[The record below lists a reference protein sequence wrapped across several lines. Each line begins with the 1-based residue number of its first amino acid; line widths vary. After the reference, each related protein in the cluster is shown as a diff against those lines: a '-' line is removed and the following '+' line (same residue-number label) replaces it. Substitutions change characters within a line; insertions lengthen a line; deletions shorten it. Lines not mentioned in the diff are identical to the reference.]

1 MRWHRRLFY
10 FPWLAIAC
18 QLIAGTTGKIT
29 GVVKDRATGAPIPG
43 ANVFIEGTT
52 LGAATGADGSF
63 FIVNIPPGTYS
74 LTAQM
79 MGYSR
84 TTVAGVRVTAD
95 LTTRVDFALQETT
108 IDLQEVVV
116 TAERPFIQKDVTST
130 IAVVDQERIDAL
142 PVQSFTEVLA
152 TQAGVVARGST
163 LHIRG
168 GRGNEVGYLI
178 DGMYVEDPLFGGL
191 GTRVNNDAIKEL
203 TLLSGTFSAEYGDAL
218 SGIVN
223 IVTREGTDLLSGSLE
238 TRTSQFGLAPY
249 HDYGEWRTNGYVSG
263 PIFKN
268 RLSYF
273 VSGEQNQRESWLP
286 FGYRREATA
295 FAKLTSRPAPWL
307 KVTMSGRYSETK
319 SQPYNHLW
327 KYIPDQYT
335 RTRSHSRQAI
345 LTATHTVSPRMFYDV
360 RLSVFSQ
367 DYYSG
372 VDKDT
377 SEYVPPATRQ
387 YVPWAGNG
395 YEFYSKADPLQLTKS
410 KTHTVDLKA
419 DLVWQI
425 GRQNELKSGFEVKQH
440 RLRLF
445 DIYDPTRDFPYIN
458 DYDQKPLEASAYLQ
472 DKIEYAYLTVNIGLR
487 FDYANARTKFR
498 ANPLDLAS
506 ERSVK
511 PKWQLSPRIGIAH
524 PVSERTKLHF
534 AYGHFFQ
541 NPEYQYFYENRQY
554 DLNVREPLFGQ
565 PDLDAE
571 KTVAYETGLAHQFSN
586 SLAAHVTAYYKDV
599 TGLIGTHYYMPY
611 FSGRYVGYTLYVNED
626 YANIK
631 GFEVNL
637 DYRPRAAVQGS
648 LTYTYSVAKG
658 SASSETE
665 QYPGTQESTLLYY
678 LDFDKTH
685 VLNASLSARF
695 GAKEGPELFGFY
707 PMAHT
712 DWSFMFS
719 ASSGFPYTPSG
730 RDVGFVIKNSARMP
744 SNYTLDCEVGRTV
757 RVGGTKIRLFV
768 EVLNLTNFKNV
779 VYVYP
784 DTGEPD
790 FTRQGNHSREYMR
803 DPSNYGPPRRVRVGL
818 GVRL

>member
-1 MRWHRRLFY
+1 MKVGRILCCLVY
-10 FPWLAIAC
+10 SAMVS
-18 QLIAGTTGKIT
+18 QLVAGTTGKIT
-29 GVVKDRATGAPIPG
+29 GVISDEATGQPLPG
-43 ANVFIEGTT
+43 VNVVIEGTAI
-52 LGAATGADGSF
+52 GAATGPDGVY
-63 FIVNIPPGTYS
+63 FIINVPPGTYS
-74 LTAQM
+74 LTAHM
-79 MGYSR
+79 IGYSR
-84 TTVAGVRVTAD
+84 STVAGVKVTAD
-95 LTTRVDFALQETT
+95 LTTRVDFTLQETT
-108 IDLQEVVV
+108 ITLQEVVIR
-116 TAERPFIQKDVTST
+116 AERPFIQKDVTSS
-130 IAVVDQERIDAL
+130 IAVVDQERINAL
-142 PVQSFTEVLA
+142 PVQNFTEVLA
-152 TQAGVVARGST
+152 TQAGVIARGST

-168 GRGNEVGYLI
+168 GRGNEVGYLV

-191 GTRVNNDAIKEL
+191 GTQVNNDAIKEL

-223 IVTREGTDLLSGSLE
+223 IVTREGADALSASLE
-238 TRTSQFGLAPY
+238 TRTSQFGVAPFR
-249 HDYGEWRTNGYVSG
+249 DYGEWRTNGYVSG
-263 PIFKN
+263 PLLKN

-273 VSGEQNQRESWLP
+273 LSGEQNQRDSWLP
-286 FGYRREATA
+286 FGYRREATG
-295 FAKLTSRPAPWL
+295 FAKLTARPAPYL
-307 KVTMSGRYSETK
+307 KLTLSGRYSETK

-327 KYIPDQYT
+327 KYIPEQYT
-335 RTRSHSRQAI
+335 RGRAHSRQAI
-345 LTATHTVSPRMFYDV
+345 LTLTHSLSPRMFYDV

-377 SEYVPPATRQ
+377 SQYVPPAVRQ
-387 YVPWAGNG
+387 FVPWAGNG

-410 KTHTVDLKA
+410 TTHTLDLKT
-419 DLVWQI
+419 DLVWQM
-425 GRQNELKSGFEVKQH
+425 GRRNELKSGFEVKQH
-440 RLRLF
+440 HLRLF

-458 DYDQKPLEASAYLQ
+458 DYDQRPVEASAYVQ
-472 DKIEYAYLTVNIGLR
+472 DKIEYPYLTVNLGLR
-487 FDYANARTKFR
+487 FDYANARTRFR
-498 ANPLDLAS
+498 ASPLDPAS
-506 ERSVK
+506 EQPVK

-541 NPEYQYFYENRQY
+541 NPEYEYFYENRQY

-571 KTVAYETGLAHQFSN
+571 KTVAYETGLAHQFSQA
-586 SLAAHVTAYYKDV
+586 LAAHLTAYYKDV

-637 DYRPRAAVQGS
+637 EYRPKPALQGS
-648 LTYTYSVAKG
+648 LTYTYSIAKG

-685 VLNASLSARF
+685 VLNASVSLEF
-695 GAKEGPELFGFY
+695 GAREGPELFGVY
-707 PMAHT
+707 PLAHT
-712 DWSFMFS
+712 DWSFIFS

-730 RDVGFVIKNSARMP
+730 RDVGFVIRNSARMP
-744 SNYTLDCEVGRTV
+744 ANYTLDCEVGRTF
-757 RVGGTKIRLFV
+757 RLRGTKVRLFV
-768 EVLNLTNFKNV
+768 EALNLTNFKNV

-790 FTRQGNHSREYMR
+790 FTRQGNHSLEYMR
-803 DPSNYGPPRRVRVGL
+803 DPSNYGPPRRVRIGL